1 VPEDLNTSRQ
11 GSEVQTSTLSTLPGE
26 TTIASDIGKE
36 LLQVLKNNTAYNSTR
51 KFGEEYALLQ
61 EILTDKHSELSI
73 TH

>member
-11 GSEVQTSTLSTLPGE
+11 GSEVQTSKLSTLPGE
-26 TTIASDIGKE
+26 TTIASDIGNE
-36 LLQVLKNNTAYNSTR
+36 LLQVLKNNIDYNSTR

>member
-36 LLQVLKNNTAYNSTR
+36 LLQVLKNNTDYNSTR

-61 EILTDKHSELSI
+61 EILTDKH
-73 TH
+73 